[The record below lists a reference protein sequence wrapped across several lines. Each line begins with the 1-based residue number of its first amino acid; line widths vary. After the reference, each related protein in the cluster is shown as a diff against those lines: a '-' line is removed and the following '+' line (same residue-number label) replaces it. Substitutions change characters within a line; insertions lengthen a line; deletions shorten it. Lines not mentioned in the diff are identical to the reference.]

1 MVLTNYVIL
10 EDGKPSRLHFV
21 DHQIMVKEITDP
33 LTGRPKP
40 IQTLQFQ
47 VDELNGQ
54 PVVGYYSISSQKHAQ
69 DFAAF
74 LVDKRY
80 LRYNFTITVS
90 GSGFRR
96 EYLVRSEA
104 RS

>member
-21 DHQIMVKEITDP
+21 DDNIVVKEIIDP
-33 LTGRPKP
+33 LTGRSKP
-40 IQTLQFQ
+40 IQTLVFQ

-74 LVDKRY
+74 LIDKRY
-80 LRYNFTITVS
+80 LAYTFTITVS

-96 EYLVRSEA
+96 EFRVSPAVRT
-104 RS
+104 